1 MFSYKDLIDSS
12 GFVNFDAFDAI
23 LKFKVEREVEGWAE
37 QFGSDEAEGRRNKIA
52 EEQRRLLLE
61 TTFSMLRDR
70 HDAKAIAALPDD
82 ERQALTIEL
91 ELYKIDNGYRMA
103 HPDLLRAER
112 ASLSERL
119 ALIRSRQ
126 LAGIDFRQAAE

>member
-1 MFSYKDLIDSS
+1 MFTYSDLIE
-12 GFVNFDAFDAI
+12 GTGLVNFDAFDAI
-23 LKFKVEREVEGWAE
+23 LKFKVDREVDGWAK
-37 QFGSDEAEGRRNKIA
+37 QFGAVEAEERRGRI
-52 EEQRRLLLE
+52 EVDQRRMLME

-82 ERQALTIEL
+82 ERQAHTIEL
-91 ELYKIDNGYRMA
+91 ELYKIDNGYRVA
-103 HPDLLRAER
+103 HPALLRDER

-126 LAGIDFRQAAE
+126 AFRQAAE